1 MGVRQYVGARYV
13 PIFGRRGEDSILWDN
28 TGSYEP
34 LSVVLYQGNSYT
46 SRQYV
51 PIGIDIHNEEFWALT
66 GNYNAQVEQYRQEV
80 LSFDGRITAN
90 STAISTETAN
100 RADADTALQT
110 AIETEATVRAT
121 ETDALSGEIEAEA
134 TARQN
139 ADTGLQNSIEA
150 ETTARTSADTTLGN
164 RITEETTAR
173 TNADAALDTRVTAL
187 ENEGSQDVGPAI
199 ESLQKSERYSKCLVI
214 GDSWCKGYYGGAE
227 HSTYALGNLIAQ
239 NLGIDP
245 DNIVN
250 KAISATGYLTG
261 TTFNQQLNSCTEAE
275 LADVDL
281 VLIIGGQ
288 NDKRE
293 TDPGVCKNAAV
304 TLFNNC
310 KTKLPNADVHVFP
323 VPFALGRTFGT
334 DTNDPNTGEVFNNL
348 GSSGTY
354 AMYVGIREAINNM
367 SHGNRVYM
375 HDGCHRWASSMGS
388 AFSDDAYHL
397 TAQGYQ
403 NWADIATMCVRGNC
417 DWWPT
422 RVGVFDNFPIV
433 GTTQR
438 NVVYEEN
445 GMINAIFIFQAT
457 EATGVPMNT
466 TLTLPDWCM
475 SGITRWIPNISPG
488 HATALSI
495 ERGLQSNGKV
505 LCTVNFEAIPQTGWI
520 MISMCWPAGL

>member
-28 TGSYEP
+28 SGSYEP

-51 PIGIDIHNEEFWALT
+51 PIGVDIHNEEFWALT

-90 STAISTETAN
+90 ATAISTETAT

-110 AIETEATVRAT
+110 AIETEATTRAA
-121 ETDALSGEIEAEA
+121 ETNALSVDITGEA

-139 ADTGLQNSIEA
+139 ADTGLQNAIDA
-150 ETTARTSADTTLGN
+150 EVTARTGADTTLGN

-173 TNADAALDTRVTAL
+173 TAADTALDTRVTAL

-199 ESLQKSERYSKCLVI
+199 ASLRKSERYTKCLVL
-214 GDSWCKGYYGGAE
+214 GDSWCKGYYGGSE
-227 HSTYALGNLIAQ
+227 HSASAVGNIIAQ

-261 TTFNQQLNSCTEAE
+261 TTFNDQLNSCTTED
-275 LADVDL
+275 LDDVDL
-281 VLIIGGQ
+281 VLVIGGQ
-288 NDKRE
+288 NDKTE
-293 TDPGVCKNAAV
+293 TDPSVCKNAAI

-310 KTKLPNADVHVFP
+310 KTKIPDADVHVFP

-334 DTNDPNTGEVFNNL
+334 DSGETFGAV

-354 AMYVGIREAINNM
+354 AMYVGIREAINNL
-367 SHGNRVYM
+367 SHNNRVYM
-375 HDGCHRWASSMGS
+375 HDGCHRWASSMGA
-388 AFSDDAYHL
+388 AFSDDAWHL

-403 NWADIATMCVRGNC
+403 CWADIATMCVRGNC

-422 RVGVFDNFPIV
+422 RVSVWDNFAIT
-433 GTTQR
+433 GETQR

-445 GMINAIFIFQAT
+445 GVINAIFIFQVKDAN
-457 EATGVPMNT
+457 GCPMGT
-466 TLTLPDWCM
+466 TITLPDWCM
-475 SGITRWIPNISPG
+475 SGVTRWIPNISPG

-505 LCTVNFEAIPQTGWI
+505 LCTINFEAVPYDGWI
-520 MISMCWPAGL
+520 MLSMCWPAGL